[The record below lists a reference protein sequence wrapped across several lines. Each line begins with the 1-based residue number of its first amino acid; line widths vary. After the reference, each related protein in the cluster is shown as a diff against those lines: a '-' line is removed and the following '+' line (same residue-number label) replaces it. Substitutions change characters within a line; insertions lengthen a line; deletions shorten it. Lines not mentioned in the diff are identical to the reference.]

1 MPNSQRIAIDEL
13 AKTIMAEMQ
22 AFAGAC
28 TEDIR
33 EAQKE
38 AGRQGIKEI
47 KSKAPMR
54 TGGYAKTWKATTTEK
69 NGNVQTILYAGKKGS
84 TTGWAIAHLLEFG
97 HAKQNGGRTRA
108 FEHIK
113 PGEDKAAEVFEAEL
127 KRRVENGA

>member
-1 MPNSQRIAIDEL
+1 MAGRKIAIDDL
-13 AKTIMAEMQ
+13 SATIIAEMK

-28 TEDIR
+28 TEDIK

-38 AGRQGIKEI
+38 AGRQGVAEI
-47 KSKAPMR
+47 KSKAPKK
-54 TGGYAKTWKATTTEK
+54 TGTYSKTWKASTTEK
-69 NGNVQTILYAGKKGS
+69 GGAVQTILYAGKKGN
-84 TTGWAIAHLLEFG
+84 TTGWALAHLLEFG

-127 KRRVENGA
+127 KRRIEQND